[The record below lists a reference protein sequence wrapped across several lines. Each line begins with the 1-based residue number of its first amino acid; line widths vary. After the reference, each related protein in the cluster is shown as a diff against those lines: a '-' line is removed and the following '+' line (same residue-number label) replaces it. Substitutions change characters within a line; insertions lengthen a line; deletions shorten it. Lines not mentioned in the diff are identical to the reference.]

1 MKKRP
6 PTEAAPSNLAVQ
18 WRLFCYALDSINTK
32 LSIFVANL
40 PSILVSGR
48 IVCLHRLVHIIESV
62 YDDTIFGRGSLDRH
76 CLTTTCNG
84 FVTGAGS
91 QCFRREWGK
100 LFYEPVLVGHGYL
113 RNDVGRRL
121 SLSVQPLDGRA
132 TDCDACK
139 QR

>member
-18 WRLFCYALDSINTK
+18 WRLFCYALDSINTE

-48 IVCLHRLVHIIESV
+48 IVGLHRLVHIIENV

-76 CLTTTCNG
+76 TAANNI
-84 FVTGAGS
+84 AIQS
-91 QCFRREWGK
+91 PRR
-100 LFYEPVLVGHGYL
+100 VLAAATIRFSFL
-113 RNDVGRRL
+113 IPNDRN
-121 SLSVQPLDGRA
+121 
-132 TDCDACK
+132 
-139 QR
+139 